1 MRPTGNALRSLRSC
15 TSNYMKAKQLGCQI
29 AQKASEYK
37 PAWHTKKHG
46 SICQYERGAYLH
58 LEC

>member
-1 MRPTGNALRSLRSC
+1 
-15 TSNYMKAKQLGCQI
+15 MKAKQLGCQI